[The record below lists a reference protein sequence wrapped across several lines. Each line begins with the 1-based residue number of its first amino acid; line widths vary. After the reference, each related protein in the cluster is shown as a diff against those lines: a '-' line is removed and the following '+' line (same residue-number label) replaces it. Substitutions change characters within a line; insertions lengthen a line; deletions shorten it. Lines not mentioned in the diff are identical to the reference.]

1 MSTTTTTTRT
11 AKGRTA
17 GPTSGRRASRT
28 TDRDALRTTDRA
40 ARRSTGRDRDADR
53 PSDLG
58 AEPADPA
65 AQLRLADDPA
75 SPTSGPAPS
84 PTRDLG
90 IAGWTRL
97 DPLLLA
103 ALALEGPLLLVG
115 AHGTAKTLLVER
127 IAGALGADFRHY
139 NASLLNY
146 DDLVGIP
153 IPDEAGGLRFVGTEG
168 AVWGA
173 GFVFFDEINRCRPD
187 LQNKMFPI
195 VHERRIGGIAL
206 SDLVHR
212 WAAMNPPQV
221 GGGDAGGYVG
231 TEPLDEALADRFWF
245 VVRTPTWGDLGL
257 EERLALLEGG
267 TATVIPEAA
276 ATGAPATGASAIE
289 AAAPV
294 APVAPDASDLATLVA
309 RTRETLARVEAVH
322 GHDTTRYVVS
332 LVDTL
337 ASGGVALSP
346 RRARILRSTLLA
358 TLAAEQ
364 VLGRDLPVG
373 DVFELVVLNGLP
385 HWADVEPPEASRVI
399 GAHLHAFD
407 LAFGDHDG
415 SRARLLA
422 EPDAVRRIR
431 LALDL
436 GLDEPVIA
444 TTVTAALASL
454 DTDAERSVLSAVL
467 FHALARRPLTPA
479 AWSAI
484 HEGATP
490 ILGAGP
496 HASYVPV
503 GPTLDAWREAVA
515 WLESAPRTRF
525 EQAVIHGLGPDGLR
539 GVGLARLLDRLHAW
553 TTLFEL
559 SRRVSR

>member
-1 MSTTTTTTRT
+1 MSTTSTTRP

-17 GPTSGRRASRT
+17 GPTSGRRALRP
-28 TDRDALRTTDRA
+28 TD
-40 ARRSTGRDRDADR
+40 RDRDADR
-53 PSDLG
+53 AFDIG
-58 AEPADPA
+58 AELADPA
-65 AQLRLADDPA
+65 AQLPLADDPG
-75 SPTSGPAPS
+75 SPTTGPAAS

-245 VVRTPTWGDLGL
+245 VVRTPTWGDLDL

-267 TATVIPEAA
+267 AAPVTSEAA
-276 ATGAPATGASAIE
+276 ATGAPG
-289 AAAPV
+289 
-294 APVAPDASDLATLVA
+294 APDASDLATLVA
-309 RTRETLARVEAVH
+309 RTRETLARAEAVH
-322 GHDTTRYVVS
+322 GHDTTRYVVT

-385 HWADVEPPEASRVI
+385 HWADVEPPEVSRVI

-431 LALDL
+431 LALEL
-436 GLDEPVIA
+436 ELEEPVIA

-454 DTDAERSVLSAVL
+454 ETDAERSVLSAVL

-496 HASYVPV
+496 RVSHVPV